1 MPISVQC
8 VCAKKFS
15 APDKLAGKR
24 VKCPSCGQPLD
35 IPDPAADPL
44 FPELSEGDL
53 VAADDPLA
61 QAPVPAAPGS
71 PLGNPLAG
79 AGDPLAQA
87 PGPAALGSPL
97 GGPLAGAGGPL
108 QPAAGV
114 PQAGAAQG
122 PAKTV
127 KSGLL
132 ISTLAATLVG
142 FILIMIGAFMPW
154 ITLTAKDR
162 NQESAK

>member
-61 QAPVPAAPGS
+61 QAPAPKPAPKPRKTDSQEVALLKACATGG
-71 PLGNPLAG
+71 LTIEVADQYMARL
-79 AGDPLAQA
+79 
-87 PGPAALGSPL
+87 AALK
-97 GGPLAGAGGPL
+97 A
-108 QPAAGV
+108 PA
-114 PQAGAAQG
+114 
-122 PAKTV
+122 
-127 KSGLL
+127 S
-132 ISTLAATLVG
+132 
-142 FILIMIGAFMPW
+142 
-154 ITLTAKDR
+154 
-162 NQESAK
+162 